1 LADRRPK
8 TPLVLDPGVLQ
19 EEPVCEMQGIDAVA
33 EVGGVSILPWRHD
46 FLRAEAASFT
56 PVDDAVPPAEG
67 AACLAMPESTHLP
80 DATFSQCVVHLQKSR
95 AGTWLDLAEAWR
107 LVAPDGRLMLEGG
120 NPLGIVSAVKRL
132 SEELQQTPRTLTN
145 RARSRIAAF
154 TRDAGPGPVRPVPT
168 AVHLPP
174 IAGDAHAIVTL
185 PGTFSA
191 KQLDPG
197 SALLLDH
204 LGEQPRPSRVLDLAC
219 GAGPLGLAALLT
231 WPDARA
237 VLADGDY
244 RAVLSARE
252 NAHLLGCADRAE
264 VLWRDATEP
273 IEGGGFDLA
282 VLNPPFHTGK
292 AVDLEPARRLF
303 DRIRQALRPG
313 GRALVVANTTLP
325 YERDLRAWGDVVPV
339 AHGRGYKLLSVV
351 KHSVARHSR
360 SSSSRRQK
368 SPGSR
373 PGGNS

>member
-1 LADRRPK
+1 MADRRPK
-8 TPLVLDPGVLQ
+8 TPLVLDTGVLQ
-19 EEPVCEMQGIDAVA
+19 EEPVCEMQAFDAVA
-33 EVGGVSILPWRHD
+33 EVGGVAILPWRHD
-46 FLRAEAASFT
+46 FLRAEADAFT
-56 PVDDAVPPAEG
+56 PFDDTAPPKAG
-67 AACLAMPESTHLP
+67 TDRQAMPESIGLP
-80 DATFSQCVVHLQKSR
+80 DASFSQCVVHLQKSR

-107 LVAPDGRLMLEGG
+107 LLEPGGRLLLEGS

-132 SEELQQTPRTLTN
+132 GEELGQTPRILTN

-154 TRDAGPGPVRPVPT
+154 TRDERPGPVRPVPT
-168 AVHLPP
+168 PIQLPP
-174 IAGDAHAIVTL
+174 IAGLAHALVTL

-197 SALLLDH
+197 SELLLDH
-204 LGEQPRPSRVLDLAC
+204 LADQPRPSRVLDLAC

-237 VLADGDY
+237 TLTDGDH

-252 NAHLLGCADRAE
+252 NAQLLECADRAE
-264 VLWRDATEP
+264 VLWCDAAESP
-273 IEGGGFDLA
+273 AGNDFDLA

-303 DRIRQALRPG
+303 DCMRRMLRPG

-325 YERDLRAWGDVVPV
+325 YEHDLRAWGDVAPV
-339 AHGRGYKLLSVV
+339 AHARGYKLLSVV
-351 KHSVARHSR
+351 KHSR

-373 PGGNS
+373 LDGRS